1 VRCTVREPLSKVS
14 RTIEDVLGKLTVWDL
29 TEKAEQQE
37 SSGEL
42 VTLR

>member
-1 VRCTVREPLSKVS
+1 VS

-29 TEKAEQQE
+29 TENAEQQD
-37 SSGEL
+37 SASEL